1 LTHDSAHHWG
11 DQDFAP
17 GRSHRDVFREVDP
30 GRCHVPGRTLIP
42 ASHCGASV
50 NSQLAHKERIMQ
62 TVKLNNGVEIP
73 ILGFGVFQIIDP
85 NECERNVIDA
95 IQTGYSHIDTAAS
108 YQNEEAVGRGIQQ
121 SGVAREKL
129 FITTK
134 LWIQS
139 NGYEGTLK
147 ALENSLKRLQLD
159 YIDLYLI
166 HQPLGDVYGEWRAME
181 DLYQQGKVRAIGVSN
196 FYPDRIMD
204 LMIHNKITPA
214 VNQIEVNPFQ
224 QQIETQKFL
233 LDNSVQVE
241 AWAPFAEGRNNI
253 FQNEFLLSIA
263 AKYQKSV
270 AQVILRWL
278 VQRGIIALAKSTHK
292 ERMLENIS
300 VFDFELSAE
309 DMAAMTTLDTK
320 TSSFF
325 DHRDPDKVKWLGNRK
340 LDV

>member
-1 LTHDSAHHWG
+1 
-11 DQDFAP
+11 
-17 GRSHRDVFREVDP
+17 
-30 GRCHVPGRTLIP
+30 
-42 ASHCGASV
+42 
-50 NSQLAHKERIMQ
+50 MQ
-62 TVKLNNGVEIP
+62 NVKLNNGVEIP
-73 ILGFGVFQIIDP
+73 ILGFGVFQITDP
-85 NECERNVIDA
+85 AECERSVVDA

-108 YQNEEAVGRGIQQ
+108 YQNEEAVGRGIKQ

-139 NGYEGTLK
+139 HGYEGTLK
-147 ALENSLKRLQLD
+147 AFENSLKRLQLD

-166 HQPLGDVYGEWRAME
+166 HQPYGDVYGEWRAME
-181 DLYQQGKVRAIGVSN
+181 QLYQQGKIRAIGVSN
-196 FYPDRIMD
+196 FQPDRIMD

-224 QQIETQKFL
+224 QQIDTQKFL
-233 LDNSVQVE
+233 QDNSVQVE
-241 AWAPFAEGRNNI
+241 AWAPFAEGKNNI
-253 FQNEFLLSIA
+253 FKNELLLSIA
-263 AKYQKSV
+263 AKHNKSV
-270 AQVILRWL
+270 AQVILRWV
-278 VQRGIIALAKSTHK
+278 VQRGIIALAKSTRR
-292 ERMLENIS
+292 ERMMENIN

-325 DHRDPDKVKWLGNRK
+325 DHRNPEMVKWLGERK

>member
-1 LTHDSAHHWG
+1 M
-11 DQDFAP
+11 
-17 GRSHRDVFREVDP
+17 E
-30 GRCHVPGRTLIP
+30 
-42 ASHCGASV
+42 
-50 NSQLAHKERIMQ
+50 

-73 ILGFGVFQIIDP
+73 ILGFGVFQITDP
-85 NECERNVIDA
+85 AECERSVVEA

-108 YQNEEAVGRGIQQ
+108 YQNEEAVGRGIKQ

-129 FITTK
+129 FLTTK

-147 ALENSLKRLQLD
+147 AFERSLKRLQVEYL
-159 YIDLYLI
+159 DLYLI
-166 HQPLGDVYGEWRAME
+166 HQPYGDVYGEWRAME
-181 DLYQQGKVRAIGVSN
+181 ELYGQGKVRAIGVSN
-196 FYPDRIMD
+196 FQTDRIMD

-224 QQIETQKFL
+224 QQIEAQTFL
-233 LDNSVQVE
+233 QDNSVQVE
-241 AWAPFAEGRNNI
+241 AWAPFAEGKNNI
-253 FQNEFLLSIA
+253 FQNESLLSIG
-263 AKYQKSV
+263 AKYKKSA

-278 VQRGIIALAKSTHK
+278 LQRGIIALAKSTRK
-292 ERMLENIS
+292 ERMIENIS

-309 DMAAMTTLDTK
+309 DMAAITTLDTK

-325 DHRDPDKVKWLGNRK
+325 DHRNPEMVKWLGTRK

>member
-1 LTHDSAHHWG
+1 M
-11 DQDFAP
+11 
-17 GRSHRDVFREVDP
+17 
-30 GRCHVPGRTLIP
+30 
-42 ASHCGASV
+42 
-50 NSQLAHKERIMQ
+50 MQ

-73 ILGFGVFQIIDP
+73 ILGFGVFQITDP
-85 NECERNVIDA
+85 TECERSVVDA
-95 IQTGYSHIDTAAS
+95 IQVGYSHIDTAAS
-108 YQNEEAVGRGIQQ
+108 YQNEEAVGKGIKQ

-139 NGYEGTLK
+139 NGYEGTIK
-147 ALENSLKRLQLD
+147 AFEKSLKRLQLD

-166 HQPLGDVYGEWRAME
+166 HQPFGDVYGEWRAME
-181 DLYQQGKVRAIGVSN
+181 ELYQQGKLRAIGVSN
-196 FYPDRIMD
+196 FLPDRIMD

-224 QQIETQKFL
+224 QQIDTQKFL
-233 LDNSVQVE
+233 QDNGVQVE

-253 FQNEFLLSIA
+253 FKNELLLSIG
-263 AKYQKSV
+263 AKHKKSI

-278 VQRGIIALAKSTHK
+278 VQRGIIALSKTTHK
-292 ERMLENIS
+292 ERMIENIN
-300 VFDFELSAE
+300 VFDFELSTE
-309 DMAAMTTLDTK
+309 DLAAIATLDIK

-325 DHRDPDKVKWLGNRK
+325 DHRDPKMVKWLGERK